1 MKKNLKSEVNLI
13 YDYLSSWDSIKEI
26 RNTNHIGLLSG
37 LPGVIL
43 SLSEYSDD
51 ESKKDYF
58 KTYIEKTFDIVNKA
72 DHLTPT
78 FCDGL
83 AGYGFF
89 LLQLKEE
96 NLLKNDSE
104 LENDINEVLE
114 EVDEILIPQVEELYS
129 HGNFDILHGLL
140 GIGFYFLKRD
150 NISMVMKVVNI
161 IIEDAC
167 KSEDGYI
174 FWKKYDGYDRFATV
188 IDLGNAHGI
197 GANIFFLT
205 KVLTKDY
212 IEDFVK
218 SRITTII
225 DNAIQFFLKYEQQ
238 INEKIFSFYPVK
250 MEYEDY
256 VNKNIVIQNSRLG
269 WCYGDLGIL
278 YTLLFASKKIH
289 NESYVSKIVEM
300 LKHVASRKFEDE
312 NHKKFIIDAGF
323 CHGTSG
329 IAILFR
335 NIYDITGDDLFLK
348 TSNYWIEKTL
358 VQRKKEQGEDS
369 IDYGLDIK
377 GTDKQNISV
386 LEGLAGILLCYNK
399 FLGKDTTASEELL
412 MIKY

>member
-1 MKKNLKSEVNLI
+1 M
-13 YDYLSSWDSIKEI
+13 
-26 RNTNHIGLLSG
+26 
-37 LPGVIL
+37 
-43 SLSEYSDD
+43 
-51 ESKKDYF
+51 
-58 KTYIEKTFDIVNKA
+58 
-72 DHLTPT
+72 
-78 FCDGL
+78 
-83 AGYGFF
+83 
-89 LLQLKEE
+89 
-96 NLLKNDSE
+96 
-104 LENDINEVLE
+104 
-114 EVDEILIPQVEELYS
+114 
-129 HGNFDILHGLL
+129 
-140 GIGFYFLKRD
+140 
-150 NISMVMKVVNI
+150 
-161 IIEDAC
+161 
-167 KSEDGYI
+167 
-174 FWKKYDGYDRFATV
+174 
-188 IDLGNAHGI
+188 

-212 IEDFVK
+212 IEDSVK
-218 SRITTII
+218 SRIITII